1 MKETTVLVVIV
12 LENIM
17 SQETETK
24 SNNDSNNCSVKTR
37 ITATKPTALS
47 IFILSNSNSAEQ
59 SRVITIPG
67 IAAKQRKKNRM
78 VGMMI

>member
-24 SNNDSNNCSVKTR
+24 SNNDSHKFSVKTR
-37 ITATKPTALS
+37 ITATKLTALS
-47 IFILSNSNSAEQ
+47 ICMRAILALQ
-59 SRVITIPG
+59 IKAV
-67 IAAKQRKKNRM
+67 
-78 VGMMI
+78 